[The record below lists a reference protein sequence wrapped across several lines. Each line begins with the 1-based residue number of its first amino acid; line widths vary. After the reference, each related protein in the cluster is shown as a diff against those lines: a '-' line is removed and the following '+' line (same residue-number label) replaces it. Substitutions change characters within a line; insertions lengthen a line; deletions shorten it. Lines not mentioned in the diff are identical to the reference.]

1 MSRKILLILSIVC
14 FTLSSGLA
22 GAQWVM
28 QASGTTV
35 RFRGVSAVSDKVAW
49 ASGAKGT
56 YARTT
61 DGGQTWQAAT
71 VPGAEMLDFRD
82 VEAFDADTAYLLSI
96 GEGENSRIYK
106 TIDGGRNWMLQFI
119 NKNPKAFFDAIA
131 FRDRRYGLAV
141 SDQVDGR
148 FVIIRTTDG
157 GATWRQIPPENM
169 PPAMPGE
176 GAFAASGTCLVV
188 QGRNNVWF
196 GTGGAAKARVFRSS
210 DGGMTWQVAET
221 PILSRNASSG
231 IFSLAFKD
239 ALHGIAIG
247 GDYRQEKEAVDNLA
261 VTNDGGR
268 TWTLVKNS
276 GLSGFRSA
284 VAWVPGKS
292 SALVA
297 VGSAGTD
304 YSTNGGATWTR
315 IGTIGFHAFSLARS
329 GTGWAVGDAGRVARF
344 TGLAKDTPAEN
355 GKRTVGESG
364 TGIAKEI
371 RLY

>member
-169 PPAMPGE
+169 PPALPGE

-247 GDYRQEKEAVDNLA
+247 GDYRQERKRWIIWLSQTMAGA
-261 VTNDGGR
+261 RGR
-268 TWTLVKNS
+268 W
-276 GLSGFRSA
+276 
-284 VAWVPGKS
+284 
-292 SALVA
+292 
-297 VGSAGTD
+297 
-304 YSTNGGATWTR
+304 
-315 IGTIGFHAFSLARS
+315 
-329 GTGWAVGDAGRVARF
+329 
-344 TGLAKDTPAEN
+344 
-355 GKRTVGESG
+355 
-364 TGIAKEI
+364 
-371 RLY
+371 

>member
-1 MSRKILLILSIVC
+1 MSRKILLFLSVIC
-14 FTLSSGLA
+14 FTLPAGLA
-22 GAQWVM
+22 GVQWM
-28 QASGTTV
+28 TQSSGTTA

-61 DGGQTWQAAT
+61 DGGKTWQAAT

-106 TIDGGRNWMLQFI
+106 TTDGGKNWTLQFI
-119 NKNPKAFFDAIA
+119 NKNPKAFFDAMA
-131 FRDRRYGLAV
+131 FRDRRNGIAV
-141 SDQVDGR
+141 SDQVEGR

-157 GATWRQIPPENM
+157 GATWQQIPPENL
-169 PPAMPGE
+169 PPALPGE

-231 IFSLAFKD
+231 IFSLAFRD
-239 ALHGIAIG
+239 ARHGIAIG

-261 VTNDGGR
+261 VTSDGGR

-292 SALVA
+292 STLVA
-297 VGSAGTD
+297 VGPAGTD
-304 YSTNGGATWTR
+304 YSINDGASWVNM
-315 IGTIGFHAFSLARS
+315 GTTGFHAFSLARS
-329 GTGWAVGDAGRVARF
+329 GAGWAVGEAGRIARF
-344 TGLAKDTPAEN
+344 TGLTKSASPQN
-355 GKRTVGESG
+355 GK
-364 TGIAKEI
+364 
-371 RLY
+371 